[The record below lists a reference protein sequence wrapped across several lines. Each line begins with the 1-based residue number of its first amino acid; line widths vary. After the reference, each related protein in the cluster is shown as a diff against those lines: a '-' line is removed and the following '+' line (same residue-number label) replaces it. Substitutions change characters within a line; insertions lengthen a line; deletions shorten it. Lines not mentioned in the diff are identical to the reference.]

1 MVNSMAEVGLLRFAR
16 VALEV
21 AEAVLPDYRTKF
33 SKHTFTQPQLLAVLC
48 LMRYEDW
55 TLRKTEVR
63 LAEHGELRS
72 ALGLGKAPDHT
83 TLYRFLRRLDERGAL
98 VAALNETIRRLPKP
112 DHHGQEPAAIVAVD
126 ATGLAPGAI
135 STFYVRRTHNRGGE
149 PMLWRRWLKWLVV
162 LDTDRQMVLAQEA
175 CSGPY
180 NGSAMLRPL
189 VDAAHEVTPLGVV
202 LADAEFDSE
211 HNHRHVHERL
221 AAASVIPAKRGK
233 ATWHVQGYRAKMRVA
248 FPRQLYRRRALVES
262 VFSAVKRKLSARA
275 PGRSLQMQR
284 RQALLLGLA
293 YNLYRLRPCPV

>member
-1 MVNSMAEVGLLRFAR
+1 MVSSMAEVGLVRFAR

-21 AEAVLPDYRTKF
+21 AGAVLPDYRTKF

-63 LAEHGELRS
+63 LAEHRELRS
-72 ALGLGKAPDHT
+72 ALGLRKAPDHT
-83 TLYRFLRRLDERGAL
+83 TLYRFLRRLDERAL
-98 VAALNETIRRLPKP
+98 VAALNESVRSLPKA
-112 DHHGQEPAAIVAVD
+112 DHHEQEPAAIVAVD

-162 LDTDRQMVLAQEA
+162 VDTDRQMVLSQEA

-189 VDAAHEVTPLGVV
+189 VDAAHEVTPLSVV

-211 HNHRHVHERL
+211 HNHRHVRERL

-233 ATWHVQGYRAKMRVA
+233 ATWQVRGHRAKMRAA
-248 FPRQLYRRRALVES
+248 FPCRLYRRRALVES
-262 VFSAVKRKLSARA
+262 VFSAVKRKLSSRA
-275 PGRSLQMQR
+275 PGRSLETQR
-284 RQALLLGLA
+284 MQALLLGLA
-293 YNLYRLRPCPV
+293 YNLYRLRFCPV